1 MTIEVG
7 KTLAGHYQI
16 IKSLSSGGFGETYI
30 AEDTHRPGN
39 PQCVLKHLK
48 PANSSQ
54 QGLAIARRLFN
65 SEAQVLEK
73 LGEHSQIPRLFAYFE
88 ENQEFYLVQEFIE
101 GHPLSAELP
110 LGQRWSETQVKTMLE
125 DVLSILEFVHN
136 QGVIHRDI
144 KPDNIMRRESDH
156 KLVLIDFGAI
166 KEVGNQGIP
175 QTGQVSGTVAIGTPG
190 YMPTEQG
197 RGKPRPN
204 SDLYALGMI
213 AIQALTGML
222 PNQLREDND
231 TGEISW
237 QDQAEVSPALT
248 VVLSQMIRYHFKD
261 RYKTATEVLTALQSL
276 GSGGTYQPTEVANPT
291 YQPTAVANSQT
302 YQPSHETAN
311 QGPMAAPT
319 PPVSK
324 PSLPSEP
331 SLPAQPTS
339 PEAKGQ
345 NKTPMLIGAMILTLL
360 VFGGGGFLYVQAENA
375 QQQEIAAERQREA
388 QEQRQREAQEQRQRE
403 AQEREQNQL
412 GEQKLAQ
419 AKKEAEESGN
429 LQAAIA
435 LAKEVPVDS
444 DSYQNAQ
451 TAINKWEEVWQTYQ
465 NIFAQV
471 EAAYNAGRWQEV
483 ENVARQL
490 PQNPYWNPKV
500 DPMYYE
506 AKAQLKAIQA
516 AEATKYF
523 CVCNAPG
530 NIRYDPSVL
539 PSTNSPTNISGSSCS
554 GSLTNYGARGERGD
568 DWHFTG
574 TWSCDNQ

>member
-16 IKSLSSGGFGETYI
+16 VKSLSSGGFGETYI

-48 PANSSQ
+48 PANSSP
-54 QGLAIARRLFN
+54 QGLQIARRLFN

-125 DVLSILEFVHN
+125 DVLGILQFVHT

-144 KPDNIMRRESDH
+144 KPDNIMRRKSDN

-261 RYKTATEVLTALQSL
+261 RYKTATEVLTALQSP
-276 GSGGTYQPTEVANPT
+276 GSGGTYQPTAVANPT
-291 YQPTAVANSQT
+291 YKPTVMANYPT
-302 YQPSHETAN
+302 YEPSNGTAN
-311 QGPMAAPT
+311 QRSAGIPT

-331 SLPAQPTS
+331 SLPAQPS

-345 NKTPMLIGAMILTLL
+345 NKMPMLIGALILALL
-360 VFGGGGFLYVQAENA
+360 VFGGGGFLYAQAENA
-375 QQQEIAAERQREA
+375 RQQEIAAEHQREAEEQRQLEA
-388 QEQRQREAQEQRQRE
+388 QEQEK
-403 AQEREQNQL
+403 NQL
-412 GEQKLAQ
+412 GEGKLAQ
-419 AKKEAEESGN
+419 ANKEAEESGN
-429 LQAAIA
+429 LQPAIA
-435 LAKEVPVDS
+435 LAANIQDPVVLESLQHQVYDTIDRTWSQIPDFEGNLVYRIWVNAQGAIVDYEATDSLAKTALNQTPLKELHQPSADYVRNTTGS
-444 DSYQNAQ
+444 DSSLA
-451 TAINKWEEVWQTYQ
+451 E
-465 NIFAQV
+465 FQV
-471 EAAYNAGRWQEV
+471 VFTSDGRLDIGLWKGF
-483 ENVARQL
+483 R
-490 PQNPYWNPKV
+490 
-500 DPMYYE
+500 
-506 AKAQLKAIQA
+506 
-516 AEATKYF
+516 
-523 CVCNAPG
+523 
-530 NIRYDPSVL
+530 
-539 PSTNSPTNISGSSCS
+539 
-554 GSLTNYGARGERGD
+554 
-568 DWHFTG
+568 
-574 TWSCDNQ
+574 

>member
-16 IKSLSSGGFGETYI
+16 VKSLSSGGFGETYI

-48 PANSSQ
+48 PANSSP
-54 QGLAIARRLFN
+54 QGLQIARRLFN

-125 DVLSILEFVHN
+125 DVLGILQFVHT

-144 KPDNIMRRESDH
+144 KPDNIMRRKSDN

-261 RYKTATEVLTALQSL
+261 RYKTATEVLTALQSP
-276 GSGGTYQPTEVANPT
+276 GSGGTYQPTAVANPT
-291 YQPTAVANSQT
+291 YQPTAVANSQP
-302 YQPSHETAN
+302 QSINASSP
-311 QGPMAAPT
+311 QGSTAPT
-319 PPVSK
+319 PPVPLPAPHSLPSK
-324 PSLPSEP
+324 PSVPQPSEP
-331 SLPAQPTS
+331 SKSKSNTPIMIGVVVSIVGIVLVGTTVLLPSLSRQDNQANRPS
-339 PEAKGQ
+339 
-345 NKTPMLIGAMILTLL
+345 LL
-360 VFGGGGFLYVQAENA
+360 SEGN
-375 QQQEIAAERQREA
+375 
-388 QEQRQREAQEQRQRE
+388 
-403 AQEREQNQL
+403 
-412 GEQKLAQ
+412 Q
-419 AKKEAEESGN
+419 AK
-429 LQAAIA
+429 
-435 LAKEVPVDS
+435 
-444 DSYQNAQ
+444 
-451 TAINKWEEVWQTYQ
+451 
-465 NIFAQV
+465 QV
-471 EAAYNAGRWQEV
+471 EAHNNLGALNRAQQAYFLEHGNFTSAISDLGIGISSNTQNYLYSINYPHRGWVINTAIPRSEDLKSYLGIV
-483 ENVARQL
+483 HIFREENNQFTTRAL
-490 PQNPYWNPKV
+490 LC
-500 DPMYYE
+500 E
-506 AKAQLKAIQA
+506 SL
-516 AEATKYF
+516 E
-523 CVCNAPG
+523 PG
-530 NIRYDPSVL
+530 TRPGEPL
-539 PSTNSPTNISGSSCS
+539 QGSGSVECPS
-554 GSLTNYGARGERGD
+554 GMRNLTE
-568 DWHFTG
+568 
-574 TWSCDNQ
+574 